1 MINVIKCYKIYD
13 KIKRNR
19 NMIVENIK
27 RKEGKG
33 NFVILIKKMIFML
46 ICQKSSIGFEIF
58 ISLII
63 CNI

>member
-13 KIKRNR
+13 KIKRNG

>member
-27 RKEGKG
+27 RKEGKR

>member
-27 RKEGKG
+27 RKEGKR

-46 ICQKSSIGFEIF
+46 ICQKSFIGFEIF